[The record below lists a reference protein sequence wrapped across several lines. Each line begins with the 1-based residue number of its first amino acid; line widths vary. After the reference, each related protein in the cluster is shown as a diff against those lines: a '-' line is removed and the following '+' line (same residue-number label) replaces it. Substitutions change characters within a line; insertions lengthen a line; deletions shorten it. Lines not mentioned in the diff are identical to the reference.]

1 LSEVHH
7 LEFEEDLL
15 APPFNRMCITLLA
28 LIGAL
33 ISLYLTLHKLGVIGT
48 LACGTGSCEV
58 VQTSKYAIFLGVPV
72 PYWGIAGYA
81 VLTTLGLISLQPRYV
96 DNYAVR
102 IALIVTAI
110 GAFAFSV
117 YLSALEQFVI
127 KAWCRWCIASA
138 VVATLIFLCTLPELR
153 RLRRTA

>member
-1 LSEVHH
+1 MD
-7 LEFEEDLL
+7 LELEEES
-15 APPFNRMCITLLA
+15 PPVNRMGITLLA

-81 VLTTLGLISLQPRYV
+81 VLTTLGLISLQPRYLESQ
-96 DNYAVR
+96 AVR
-102 IALIVTAI
+102 IALIVTATA
-110 GAFAFSV
+110 AFAFSV

-127 KAWCRWCIASA
+127 RAWCRWCIASA
-138 VVATLIFLCTLPELR
+138 VVATLIFLCTLPEFR